1 MSRRPP
7 RSTRTATLFPYTTR
21 FLSSCSSGGRSRSY
35 AGRLP
40 FRPHLCA
47 LLLQV
52 PGHFLEHI
60 LEHGIERLMEADAQD
75 TVLLGLLGGRLHL
88 LRSEEHTSELQSL
101 MRISYAVFCLQKKKT
116 TTDIQRKREKS
127 KKH

>member
-40 FRPHLCA
+40 LRPHLCA

-52 PGHFLEHI
+52 PGNFLEHI
-60 LEHGIERLMEADAQD
+60 LEHGIERRREADAPGTD
-75 TVLLGLLGGRLHL
+75 LLGILRGRLPL
-88 LRSEEHTSELQSL
+88 LRQFPTHFREIGKAWCRESVCQAVS
-101 MRISYAVFCLQKKKT
+101 ISGEGVTLKKN
-116 TTDIQRKREKS
+116 
-127 KKH
+127 